1 MLNFG
6 KNLLFMEKK
15 MLNTEGILREVLNT
29 YVLPVR
35 GRHGVVHWARV
46 LDNGL
51 RLAESTGAN
60 VQVVTLFALFHDSRR
75 VNEKRDEGHGLRG
88 GEFARTLRAT
98 HLDLIDQDFEL
109 LFQACHF
116 HTDGH
121 TEGDV
126 TLQTCWDADR
136 LDLGRVGITP
146 KPELLCT
153 DAARIFLDWANERA
167 IKGYEPEMVY
177 RVWGL

>member
-1 MLNFG
+1 M
-6 KNLLFMEKK
+6 
-15 MLNTEGILREVLNT
+15 NTEIIVREVLNR
-29 YVLPVR
+29 YALPVR

-46 LDNGL
+46 LENGL

-75 VNEKRDEGHGLRG
+75 VNEHMDEGHGLRG
-88 GEFARTLRAT
+88 GEFAGTLRT
-98 HLDLIDQDFEL
+98 RLFDLEDQEFD
-109 LFQACHF
+109 LFFRACHL

-121 TEGDV
+121 TAGNV

-136 LDLGRVGITP
+136 LDLGRVGIIP
-146 KPELLCT
+146 KPDLLCT
-153 DAARIFLDWANERA
+153 DAARSLVDWANQRA
-167 IKGYEPEMVY
+167 MEGYEPDMVP